1 MKKLLHF
8 AADYLRHTDIILIV
22 FCLAAS
28 GISVAALAAMARSGY
43 VDTSGLPYKTALVQL
58 AASGAGVCVAMLLS
72 KLDYHTMAKL
82 WKIHAPL
89 CVALV
94 VLTFFIGITV
104 GEADDKAWI
113 SLPLGLSFQPAE
125 VLKISF
131 VITFAFHLSVVKEE
145 INSLRNVL
153 LLGAHAAL
161 PVLLV
166 HLQGDDG
173 TAMVFAFIFLSM
185 SFVAGLSWRYL
196 LGAAAALAAAAPLVW
211 IYVMNEDQRQRIE
224 MIVTGNLDPSGI
236 GYQQWHGLL
245 SIGSGQLLGTGLF
258 GGEHRYVPAMR
269 NDFIFAFLGE
279 AMGFVGCLIVILLL
293 LGICSRI
300 LWTSHLAQDDLGR
313 YICIGIFAMIAFQSI
328 LNIGMCLSMLPV
340 IGVTLPFF
348 SAGGTS
354 AAALYL
360 GIGVVLSVYMH
371 SRRHLFMD

>member
-1 MKKLLHF
+1 
-8 AADYLRHTDIILIV
+8 
-22 FCLAAS
+22 
-28 GISVAALAAMARSGY
+28 
-43 VDTSGLPYKTALVQL
+43 
-58 AASGAGVCVAMLLS
+58 
-72 KLDYHTMAKL
+72 
-82 WKIHAPL
+82 
-89 CVALV
+89 
-94 VLTFFIGITV
+94 
-104 GEADDKAWI
+104 
-113 SLPLGLSFQPAE
+113 
-125 VLKISF
+125 
-131 VITFAFHLSVVKEE
+131 
-145 INSLRNVL
+145 
-153 LLGAHAAL
+153 
-161 PVLLV
+161 
-166 HLQGDDG
+166 
-173 TAMVFAFIFLSM
+173 
-185 SFVAGLSWRYL
+185 
-196 LGAAAALAAAAPLVW
+196 
-211 IYVMNEDQRQRIE
+211 MNEDQRQRIE

-258 GGEHRYVPAMR
+258 GSEHRYVPAMR